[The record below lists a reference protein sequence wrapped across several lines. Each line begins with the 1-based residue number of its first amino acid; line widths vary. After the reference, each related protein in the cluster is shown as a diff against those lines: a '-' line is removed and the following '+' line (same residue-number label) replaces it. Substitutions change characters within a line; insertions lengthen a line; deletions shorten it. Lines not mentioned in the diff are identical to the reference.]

1 MLLTSVIFMAVFVHS
16 LALSHCLYSRLT
28 IYQLNVLTRLSL
40 ISVAFLGFLCCYFR
54 NHYVFVAVKVV
65 HSAVLFP

>member
-1 MLLTSVIFMAVFVHS
+1 MLLTSVIFMAVFVHF

-40 ISVAFLGFLCCYFR
+40 ISVAFLAF
-54 NHYVFVAVKVV
+54 YVVTLAIIM
-65 HSAVLFP
+65 SL